1 MFLGIDRLRELAG
14 AIRTTTTTGGVVSP
28 GVIPAFS
35 RIVMTEAAGA
45 FAKRAR

>member
-14 AIRTTTTTGGVVSP
+14 AIRTTGGVVSP